1 MWGLRINESIIDL
14 NISGGAEVEMGDRSS
29 LPTRVADP
37 PLWGDG
43 PSPLVVTDPP
53 LWGDGPS
60 PLVGAHPTSRSGLP
74 KGWGVMGSRTGS
86 WEIRW
91 DSPSCALGQTLGGYG
106 APLFYGDFNY

>member
-43 PSPLVVTDPP
+43 PSPLGYRT
-53 LWGDGPS
+53 LPS
-60 PLVGAHPTSRSGLP
+60 LVGAHPTSWSSLP
-74 KGWGVMGSRTGS
+74 KWWGVMGPRTGS
-86 WEIRW
+86 CEIRW
-91 DSPSCALGQTLGGYG
+91 DSASCALGQNLGECG
-106 APLFYGDFNY
+106 APLFYVGFNY

>member
-43 PSPLVVTDPP
+43 PSPLV
-53 LWGDGPS
+53 
-60 PLVGAHPTSRSGLP
+60 GAHPTSRSSLP

>member
-43 PSPLVVTDPP
+43 PSPLV
-53 LWGDGPS
+53 
-60 PLVGAHPTSRSGLP
+60 GAHPTSRSSLP
-74 KGWGVMGSRTGS
+74 KGFLPLV
-86 WEIRW
+86 RW
-91 DSPSCALGQTLGGYG
+91 DRPKGDM
-106 APLFYGDFNY
+106 APLSSMGILIISG